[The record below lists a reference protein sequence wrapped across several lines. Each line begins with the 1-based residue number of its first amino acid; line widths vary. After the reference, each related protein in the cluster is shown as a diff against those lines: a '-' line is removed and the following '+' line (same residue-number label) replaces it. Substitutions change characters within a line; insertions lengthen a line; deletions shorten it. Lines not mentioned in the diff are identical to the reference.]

1 MWSLAM
7 LLTLNI
13 RDSEHTPNLPGHL
26 DFLQPSLVLLE
37 SGDVCVCGEN
47 KNVILLFSY
56 FGFFFIFNDL

>member
-1 MWSLAM
+1 MKWLMWSLAT

-37 SGDVCVCGEN
+37 SGDVCVE
-47 KNVILLFSY
+47 KRKI
-56 FGFFFIFNDL
+56 

>member
-1 MWSLAM
+1 MWSLAT

-47 KNVILLFSY
+47 KNVILLFL
-56 FGFFFIFNDL
+56 FWFLFHF